1 MPKREFPMELDEK
14 KASHTVGV
22 DQKKSYR
29 VGGIAALLLAT
40 GYVVIVPLYA
50 QVGAPPSGGDAW
62 FKYVAGKATIWW
74 WIVALSVFTDFLF
87 VPVAWALYLALKEAG
102 KNGMLLATVFV
113 GLFVV
118 LDLGVTWSHYTSILT
133 LYSQYSA
140 ATDEAQRMGYVA
152 AANYGSAML
161 TSRLEIV
168 YSIVTLSFG
177 ILVIGFVMLRGVFH
191 KITAYLGLATGIL
204 GIAAPTRLSVAI
216 IGNALCA
223 TAWLFLVGYRLYQ
236 LAQDTPAGGRTGAM
250 IPRKD

>member
-1 MPKREFPMELDEK
+1 MPRRDFPVELDEK
-14 KASHTVGV
+14 TVGHPV
-22 DQKKSYR
+22 SPDQKRLYR
-29 VGGIAALLLAT
+29 AGGIAAILLAI

-62 FKYVAGKATIWW
+62 FKYLNGKTSIWW
-74 WIVALSVFTDFLF
+74 WIVVLSVMTDFLF
-87 VPVAWALYLALKEAG
+87 VPVAWALYLALKDAG
-102 KNGMLLATVFV
+102 RNAILLATVFV

-118 LDLGVTWSHYTSILT
+118 LDLAVTWSHYASLLV
-133 LYSQYSA
+133 LYAEYTA
-140 ATDEAQRMGYVA
+140 ASDEALRMGYLA

-177 ILVIGFVMLRGVFH
+177 IFVTGFVMLRGIFN

-204 GIAAPTRLSVAI
+204 GFAAPMRLTVAI

-223 TAWLFLVGYRLYQ
+223 TAWLFLVGYRLCQ
-236 LAQDTPAGGRTGAM
+236 LAQDPPQLQSKPVR
-250 IPRKD
+250 